1 MTVDTAAFLSTWWA
15 QAMLAMLPLFALHR
29 GVGGRWPTHRLR
41 TWTALFGTSLSSW
54 MVTPAVGATPFLLYA
69 LICFAGA
76 AIVMVRPAGTAQR
89 AIAMIFAF
97 MAAFN
102 GGAYLAGEPNGGPV
116 YSAMLHY
123 AGWSQLFILLF
134 WGCTNVEFGKI
145 ASCRFHR
152 LGGYAGHSFGAGKR
166 G

>member
-1 MTVDTAAFLSTWWA
+1 MTAELFQLWLADPWVLVMVAA
-15 QAMLAMLPLFALHR
+15 LPLMWPQRFEGKL
-29 GVGGRWPTHRLR
+29 RWPKLR
-41 TWTALFGTSLSSW
+41 TWTALFGASLSSW

-134 WGCTNVEFGKI
+134 WGCTNVGFGKI